1 MLQPYFV
8 TCLVLVLSCVLLLF
22 NAGGRLKYFLI
33 LIGAGLVGIV
43 VLIASAPYRLNRIFA
58 FINPWSDP
66 LGSGF
71 QGIQS
76 MFAIAPSG
84 LFGLGY
90 NNSMQKHFFLPE
102 PQNDF
107 IFAIV
112 CEEFG
117 LIGGGLLI
125 VGFFFL
131 IIKILKI
138 AISVDDNYLKL
149 LAMGISKSLFV
160 QVFINIGV
168 VIGLL
173 PVTGI
178 TLPIISYGGSSLVL
192 TLMFLGLALNIS
204 QYTEEY

>member
-1 MLQPYFV
+1 MYKRQ
-8 TCLVLVLSCVLLLF
+8 VLLLF

-149 LAMGISKSLFV
+149 LAMGISISLFV